1 MPYARTAVFWFV
13 GLLILVVAG
22 FWKTYFSVFFQG
34 MDRAHH
40 FHGIAMLVWVLLLIN
55 QAWLVRRRNF
65 NLHRKTGKISYPLA
79 PLIVLSGIIVT
90 YFNIGRVE
98 DPLQPFMQ
106 SIFFLGLFSSVLFG
120 LLYGLAIYF
129 RKDPNL
135 HARYMITTALV
146 FVVPGLS
153 RIFPHYLEPLGV
165 PLPDFYLITMV
176 PGIIGLLL
184 IGADWRL
191 GRIRA
196 PFVVFTVIWAVNLAL
211 WKLLPHVGFWAD
223 FTAWSAALAG

>member
-1 MPYARTAVFWFV
+1 MPYARTAVFWFI

-55 QAWLVRRRNF
+55 QAWLMRRRKF
-65 NLHRKTGKISYPLA
+65 DLHRKTGKLSYPLA

-98 DPLQPFMQ
+98 NPLLPFMQ
-106 SIFFLGLFSSVLFG
+106 SIFYFGLFLSVVFG
-120 LLYGLAIYF
+120 LLYGLAIYY

-146 FVVPGLS
+146 FVVPGIS
-153 RIFPHYLEPLGV
+153 RIFPQYLEPLGV
-165 PLPDFYLITMV
+165 PHVPFFLLTII
-176 PGIIGLLL
+176 PGIIGLIL
-184 IGADWRL
+184 IGVDWRL

-196 PFVVFTVIWAVNLAL
+196 PFVVFTVIWAVNLVL
-211 WKLLPHVGFWAD
+211 WRTLRHMEFWAE
-223 FTAWSAALAG
+223 FTAWSAALGG